1 MIWPRSASRRA
12 PPMWTP
18 IVARTGLDPRAQL
31 AVYLAYNFFRLA
43 AILQGIVGRVR
54 DGTATSESAAAMA
67 PLVRPLAAK
76 GMGVR
81 AGGGRAMSKTFALA
95 LGGGGARGLA
105 HIAVLEA
112 LDELGARPAA
122 VAGTSIGALVGAAYA
137 AGMSGKE
144 IRRFVIALA
153 HDRGEIFRRLIAARA
168 GTFSNLFN
176 IGFGSAT
183 LVDAEK
189 FCAQFLPE
197 QVPDDFGALALPL
210 TIIASDLYRRQPA
223 VFASGALKPALA
235 ASIALPTVMRPVI
248 VDGRV
253 LIDGGATNPLPFD
266 RAARPRRHRRRGR
279 HLGRAGGRAAR
290 HSQSLG
296 MPAHHRA
303 GHGQRHHRREAQA
316 RRARPDRPAQ
326 GRRLP
331 LARFPAGERDPARLR
346 AGQGGGEGEAGSAAS
361 GMILR
366 MANSEQGQALFAI
379 RRSLFAPQRTS
390 QRLASSSVA
399 LLRLIQFSAAK

>member
-1 MIWPRSASRRA
+1 
-12 PPMWTP
+12 
-18 IVARTGLDPRAQL
+18 
-31 AVYLAYNFFRLA
+31 
-43 AILQGIVGRVR
+43 
-54 DGTATSESAAAMA
+54 
-67 PLVRPLAAK
+67 
-76 GMGVR
+76 
-81 AGGGRAMSKTFALA
+81 MSKTFALA

-266 RAARPRRHRRRGR
+266 ALRGR
-279 HLGRAGGRAAR
+279 ADIVVAVDISGEPADERRDIPNPWECLLSTVLVMGSAITAEKLKHGAPDLIVRPKVGGFR
-290 HSQSLG
+290 SLDFL
-296 MPAHHRA
+296 
-303 GHGQRHHRREAQA
+303 QA
-316 RRARPDRPAQ
+316 SAI
-326 GRRLP
+326 
-331 LARFPAGERDPARLR
+331 LR
-346 AGQGGGEGEAGSAAS
+346 A
-361 GMILR
+361 
-366 MANSEQGQALFAI
+366 SEPVKAEVKEK
-379 RRSLFAPQRTS
+379 
-390 QRLASSSVA
+390 LAA
-399 LLRLIQFSAAK
+399 LLAG

>member
-1 MIWPRSASRRA
+1 
-12 PPMWTP
+12 
-18 IVARTGLDPRAQL
+18 
-31 AVYLAYNFFRLA
+31 
-43 AILQGIVGRVR
+43 
-54 DGTATSESAAAMA
+54 
-67 PLVRPLAAK
+67 
-76 GMGVR
+76 
-81 AGGGRAMSKTFALA
+81 MSKTFALA

-189 FCAQFLPE
+189 FCTQFLPE

-266 RAARPRRHRRRGR
+266 ALRGR
-279 HLGRAGGRAAR
+279 ADIVVAVDISGEPADERRDIPNPWECLLSTVLVMGSAITAEKLKHGAPDLIVRPKVGGFR
-290 HSQSLG
+290 SLDFL
-296 MPAHHRA
+296 
-303 GHGQRHHRREAQA
+303 QA
-316 RRARPDRPAQ
+316 SAI
-326 GRRLP
+326 
-331 LARFPAGERDPARLR
+331 LR
-346 AGQGGGEGEAGSAAS
+346 ASEPVKAEVKEKLAG
-361 GMILR
+361 L
-366 MANSEQGQALFAI
+366 
-379 RRSLFAPQRTS
+379 
-390 QRLASSSVA
+390 LAG
-399 LLRLIQFSAAK
+399 